1 MTPDNGPMGLFDRAG
16 LPTADFRG
24 LTVAV
29 GHRVRVLAWAYGADG
44 PVVGLAGQLAIREAD
59 NWRFVPWHEIASG
72 GWDSDSGR
80 LRWRLTDGGDGEV
93 LLRDPGSLPDL
104 FRERVGASIVVQER
118 FELSR
123 GRAAMIVA
131 RRPLDDERAP
141 LLWTVTRHGGSF
153 DTAQLDQAEAELAR
167 LRAEYDIA

>member
-1 MTPDNGPMGLFDRAG
+1 MGLFDRAG
-16 LPTADFRG
+16 LPSADFRS
-24 LTVAV
+24 LIAAV
-29 GHRVRVLAWAYGADG
+29 GRRVRVLAWAQGGDG
-44 PVVGLAGQLAIREAD
+44 PVVGLAGQLAIQQPD
-59 NWRFVPWHEIASG
+59 GWRFVPWHEIASG

-80 LRWRLTDGGDGEV
+80 LRWRLTDGSDGEV

-104 FRERVGASIVVQER
+104 FRERVDASIVVQER
-118 FELSR
+118 FELNR

-131 RRPLDDERAP
+131 RRPLDDEHAA

-153 DTAQLDQAEAELAR
+153 DTAQIDQADAELAR